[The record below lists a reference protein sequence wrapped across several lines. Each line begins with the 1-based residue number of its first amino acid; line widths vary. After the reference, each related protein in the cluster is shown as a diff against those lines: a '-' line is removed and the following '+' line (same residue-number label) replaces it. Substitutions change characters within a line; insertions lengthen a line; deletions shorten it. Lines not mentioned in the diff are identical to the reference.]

1 MPRPLLSY
9 CGNNPVSWRHSHLKS
24 RVGGHDRT
32 TPLRSP
38 TLHDLE
44 VPAGSTIEKLLDILQ
59 ETVCH
64 DMIVELN
71 HRFVHARDYPATI
84 VNEGDIVET
93 IHVAFGG

>member
-1 MPRPLLSY
+1 MTITSS
-9 CGNNPVSWRHSHLKS
+9 GIE
-24 RVGGHDRT
+24 
-32 TPLRSP
+32 
-38 TLHDLE
+38 LE
-44 VPAGSTIEKLLDILQ
+44 VPAGSTIEKLLAILD

-71 HRFVHARDYPATI
+71 HRFVHVRDYPATI